1 MNVRVRIV
9 RPSVGIMD
17 GVSLSHLVPG
27 TTYDLPP
34 ELGYWLMS
42 RGVAEYVSET
52 SAEVVVPLDNHFA
65 YEQLT
70 QGVSVVPPLADA
82 ADKTDSRR
90 RIRRKKP
97 S

>member
-1 MNVRVRIV
+1 
-9 RPSVGIMD
+9 MD

-27 TTYDLPP
+27 TTYELPS

-42 RGVAEYVSET
+42 RGVAEHVSET
-52 SAEVVVPLDNHFA
+52 SGEVVVELDNHFA

-70 QGVSVVPPLADA
+70 QGVSVVPPLSDA
-82 ADKTDSRR
+82 ADKADRR
-90 RIRRKKP
+90 RPVPRKKP

>member
-1 MNVRVRIV
+1 
-9 RPSVGIMD
+9 MD

-27 TTYDLPP
+27 TTYELPA

-42 RGVAEYVSET
+42 RGVAEYVSE
-52 SAEVVVPLDNHFA
+52 AAGEVVVPLDNHFA

-70 QGVSVVPPLADA
+70 QGVSVVPPIADA
-82 ADKTDSRR
+82 ADAEPRR

>member
-1 MNVRVRIV
+1 
-9 RPSVGIMD
+9 MD

-27 TTYDLPP
+27 TTYEVPN

-52 SAEVVVPLDNHFA
+52 SGGFVVPLDNPFA

-70 QGVSVVPPLADA
+70 QGVSVVPPLSDA
-82 ADKTDSRR
+82 ADKADSRR
-90 RIRRKKP
+90 RTPRKKP
-97 S
+97 ESLQRRPIKGQ

>member
-1 MNVRVRIV
+1 
-9 RPSVGIMD
+9 MD

-27 TTYDLPP
+27 TTYEVPA

-52 SAEVVVPLDNHFA
+52 SGGFVVPLDNPFA

-70 QGVSVVPPLADA
+70 QGVSVVPPLSEA
-82 ADKTDSRR
+82 ADTAHATGSRR
-90 RIRRKKP
+90 RRPRKKT
-97 S
+97 

>member
-1 MNVRVRIV
+1 
-9 RPSVGIMD
+9 MD

-27 TTYDLPP
+27 TTYEVPA

-52 SAEVVVPLDNHFA
+52 SGGVVVPVDNHFA

-70 QGVSVVPPLADA
+70 QGVSVVPPIADA
-82 ADKTDSRR
+82 ADAAPRR
-90 RIRRKKP
+90 RIPRKKP